1 MPNSGLNETAR
12 MPKPEPAAGRTSAGP
27 VIRQM
32 TFADLPAVAALERRS
47 FTSPWSPGMF
57 VLEMSKSGSVGL
69 AADEAGLIAGY
80 IVMTRFDLAWHLMN
94 VAVAPEYRRRGLA
107 TGLID
112 AAMAEIG
119 EETPVTLEV
128 RPSNVSAIGLYE
140 SLGFRS
146 RGFRK
151 GYYPDTGEDALIMWR
166 GDPEQ
171 AGVPAATPGNH

>member
-1 MPNSGLNETAR
+1 
-12 MPKPEPAAGRTSAGP
+12 
-27 VIRQM
+27 M

-107 TGLID
+107 TGLIH
-112 AAMAEIG
+112 AALAEIG
-119 EETPVTLEV
+119 PDTPVTLEV

-146 RGFRK
+146 AAFARATT
-151 GYYPDTGEDALIMWR
+151 PI
-166 GDPEQ
+166 
-171 AGVPAATPGNH
+171 PARTR

>member
-1 MPNSGLNETAR
+1 

-112 AAMAEIG
+112 AALAEIG
-119 EETPVTLEV
+119 PDTPVTLEV

-171 AGVPAATPGNH
+171 AGVPTPTPGNH